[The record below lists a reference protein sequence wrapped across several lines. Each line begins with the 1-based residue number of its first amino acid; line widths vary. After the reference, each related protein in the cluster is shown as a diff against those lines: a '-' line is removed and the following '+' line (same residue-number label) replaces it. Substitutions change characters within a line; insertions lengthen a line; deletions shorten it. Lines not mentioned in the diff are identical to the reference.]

1 MTTREPGA
9 SEVLTQGLALSPR
22 STAARASRPA
32 ATMTWGFDVFVQLVM
47 AAITTS
53 PSRSW
58 WWGAAA
64 GSVAAVCGVRSRR
77 HAERLLGR
85 GQRHPVLRAGRAGQR
100 GHHVAQVERDQL
112 GVDRL
117 GRRRVVPQ
125 ALGLGVGLDQREVRL
140 LAPGEAQVVERHL
153 VDGEHGAGRPV
164 LGAHVAD
171 GGPGLEGQRGHPRPE
186 ALDEGADHAVVAEQL
201 GHGEHDVG
209 RRDAGLGFARNAQP
223 HHGGQQHGE
232 GLAQH
237 GRLRLDPA
245 HAPAEHAEPVDHH
258 GVRVGA
264 DQAVAVGPPV
274 LGGEDEARQV
284 LEVDLVA
291 DAHARRHGP
300 EVAEGALGPAQQLVA
315 LQVALVLDRHVGVV
329 GRGVAR
335 ALDDDRVVDDQ
346 LDRHQRV
353 DLGGVA
359 AQVGQRVAHGGQVD
373 HGRHAGEVLHQDA
386 LGGEGD
392 LVRRVARAL
401 AVALGVAAPGRRG
414 HDVVGRHVRPVL
426 VAQQV
431 LEQHLDGVG
440 QAVDV
445 VPLGQARRLDVEDL
459 VGLVA
464 DHQVG
469 AGAEGVGMRIRAHAP
484 ILPWPRG
491 GCLTGSP
498 GAPAAGA
505 ARGPIARHPG
515 CRADS

>member
-1 MTTREPGA
+1 M
-9 SEVLTQGLALSPR
+9 
-22 STAARASRPA
+22 
-32 ATMTWGFDVFVQLVM
+32 
-47 AAITTS
+47 
-53 PSRSW
+53 
-58 WWGAAA
+58 
-64 GSVAAVCGVRSRR
+64 
-77 HAERLLGR
+77 ERLLGR
-85 GQRHPVLRAGRAGQR
+85 RQRHPVLRARRPGQR

-117 GRRRVVPQ
+117 VRRGVVPQ
-125 ALGLGVGLDQREVRL
+125 ALGLGVVLDQCEVRL
-140 LAPGEAQVVERHL
+140 LAPGEAEVVERHL

-171 GGPGLEGQRGHPRPE
+171 GGPRLEGQRGHPRPE
-186 ALDEGADHAVVAEQL
+186 ALDERPDHAVVAQQL
-201 GHGEHDVG
+201 GHREHDVG
-209 RRDAGLGFARNAQP
+209 CRDPRLGFARNAQA
-223 HHGGQQHGE
+223 HDRRQQHGE

-237 GRLRLDPA
+237 GRLRLYAA
-245 HAPAEHAEPVDHH
+245 HAPAEHAQAVDHH
-258 GVRVGA
+258 GVRVRA

-274 LGGEDEARQV
+274 LGGEDQPRQV
-284 LEVDLVA
+284 LEVDLMA

-315 LQVALVLDRHVGVV
+315 LEVALVLNGDVGVV

-346 LDRHQRV
+346 LDGHQGV

-359 AQVGQRVAHGGQVD
+359 PQVGQRVTHGGQVD
-373 HGRHAGEVLHQDA
+373 HGRHPGEVLHQDA
-386 LGGEGD
+386 LGREGD

-401 AVALGVAAPGRRG
+401 TVALGVDAPGGGG
-414 HDVVGRHVRPVL
+414 HDVVGRHVRAVL

-445 VPLGQARRLDVEDL
+445 VLLGQARRLDVEDL
-459 VGLVA
+459 VRLVA
-464 DHQVG
+464 DHEVG

-484 ILPWPRG
+484 ILPWPRR

-498 GAPAAGA
+498 RRRRPPR
-505 ARGPIARHPG
+505 RGPIARHPG
-515 CRADS
+515 CLADS